1 MRNARRAGR
10 MSHQVGAYLGGI
22 RTIEDVRKRCRIDD
36 ETGCWL
42 WSLYVV
48 NGRPQ
53 CCYTLPD
60 GTRRKQSARRC
71 VAELK
76 AGRVLPPT
84 VFAFAAAHC
93 NEPTCAN
100 PAHTRTGN
108 RTQANRATAKS
119 ARFLAGAARRSM
131 KATICNRLV
140 RAKITMEIA
149 REIRGRTEPAHV
161 LEREYPIKRSAISN
175 IRAGKSW
182 RETVS
187 GASVFA
193 WRTAA

>member
-1 MRNARRAGR
+1 

-22 RTIEDVRKRCRIDD
+22 RTIEDVRKRCRIDE

-42 WSLYVV
+42 WGLHAV
-48 NGRPQ
+48 NGRTQ

-60 GTRRKQSARRC
+60 GTKRKQTARRC
-71 VAELK
+71 VAELIS
-76 AGRVLPPT
+76 GRVLHTT
-84 VFAFAAAHC
+84 VFAFATPNC

-100 PAHTRTGN
+100 PEHTRTGS

-119 ARFLAGAARRSM
+119 ERFKAGAQQRRLN
-131 KATICNRLV
+131 ATLRNRAT
-140 RAKITMEIA
+140 RSKITLEIA

-182 RETVS
+182 RETID

-193 WRTAA
+193 WRAAA